1 MNRAASNIGVIFNC
15 CVARAH
21 ARIDVSRLSM
31 SKNVLSKLNEMIDKP
46 EYNITRHANETY
58 WHEYVSEV
66 CRLIGRNTPNYLEC
80 K

>member
-1 MNRAASNIGVIFNC
+1 MNRAANNIGDIFNC
-15 CVARAH
+15 CVARSH

-46 EYNITRHANETY
+46 EYNITRHTSETY
-58 WHEYVSEV
+58 WREYVSEV
-66 CRLIGRNTPNYLEC
+66 CRLIGRDIPNYL